1 MSHTEPASGITA
13 APVVVPPEPLP
24 DEPEPEEP
32 PEVEGAPPEVAPVV
46 EADELAPAVVL
57 EPVPDEV
64 EPPVPDAEE
73 PVPDVEP
80 DELVP
85 PAVPEA
91 VPDVVEPLV
100 LALLDVPAPVH
111 TQVPRVPLGWQRCTP
126 DNPPVQAHPTLV
138 PAVQGGG
145 DGDGQPARASAPSR
159 PIELRR
165 RMRRSSSLP
174 CVRH

>member
-32 PEVEGAPPEVAPVV
+32 PEVEGAPPEVVPVV
-46 EADELAPAVVL
+46 EADEPAPPVVP
-57 EPVPDEV
+57 EA
-64 EPPVPDAEE
+64 VPDAEE

-80 DELVP
+80 GELVP
-85 PAVPEA
+85 PVVPEA

-100 LALLDVPAPVH
+100 LALLDVPAPAH
-111 TQVPRVPLGWQRCTP
+111 TQAPRVPLGWQRCTP
-126 DNPPVQAHPTLV
+126 DSPPVHAQPTLV

-145 DGDGQPARASAPSR
+145 AGDGQPASASAPSR